1 MKYTVAG
8 QEINLDKVLNR
19 DDEEI
24 ILRYREIFKICLN
37 DSNLKLLISIKK
49 LIHLYSD
56 IIMIYST
63 LLNKI
68 PNYEDIRL
76 MTLNVKKDS
85 ILIENKFNE
94 IFSKSIN
101 EVDIF
106 SKKLNWQTKKYESII
121 KPLTKQL
128 LELTLTFFE
137 RFFKTLTCIQLFFE
151 SFNNLKKLLIPF
163 LVDQTH
169 RIIESLK
176 KSIFFINFP
185 TIADN
190 LHSITELT
198 PTIFKQIKKI
208 EKITKGMEKETAILN
223 EAFKRFEPT
232 LQQYTQILLGKA
244 ILKRSISDE
253 DCKIINR
260 RDICYQAAEHVVS
273 IPLTEEQKF
282 QFFSKYI
289 IMVVFFFMLLVVTT
303 LFRFFRIIF

>member
-1 MKYTVAG
+1 MTYSIAG
-8 QEINLDKVLNR
+8 HEIRLDKVINH
-19 DDEEI
+19 DDEEM
-24 ILRYREIFKICLN
+24 ILRYKEIFKICLN
-37 DSNLKLLISIKK
+37 DSNLKLLISVKK
-49 LIHLYSD
+49 LVHLYSD

-85 ILIENKFNE
+85 ILVENKFNE

-106 SKKLNWQTKKYESII
+106 SKKMSWQTKKYESII

-137 RFFKTLTCIQLFFE
+137 KFFKTLTCIQLFFE

-169 RIIESLK
+169 RVIDSLK
-176 KSIFFINFP
+176 KSIFFVNFP
-185 TIADN
+185 TITDN
-190 LHSITELT
+190 LDSITELT
-198 PTIFKQIKKI
+198 PTILKQLKKI
-208 EKITKGMEKETAILN
+208 EKITKGIGKETTILN

-289 IMVVFFFMLLVVTT
+289 IIVILVLMLLVVTT
-303 LFRFFRIIF
+303 IFRFFRVVF